1 LAADPDRRHDQQHHG
16 GGAEVID
23 DTLLATNSS
32 RATVHA
38 AKRMRALM
46 VHWDGGGN
54 MPPQRALAR
63 ELKRRGHDVHVLTH
77 NKLAETVRADGGTFH
92 TLDTTPQFDPTQPHT
107 LDEEKT
113 WLQQRVC
120 GSPAFAADFLNA
132 YDALRPDI
140 CLIDAMLIT
149 TLNAAI
155 ESGVYFAAVNH
166 LAWNPAGA
174 AFLNS
179 FAAGLPGRAAGSTF
193 YGLLD
198 RVPLVLA
205 TSYADFGTQLD
216 VAPHIHFVGPIRE
229 PVAPAPPPRRFPDRP
244 FVLVS
249 LSSNFQEQDATLRRI
264 CEALAP
270 LPLEVLVTTGRSIA
284 PEALAVSGCVEAQ
297 SFVPHDA
304 VLPSV
309 DLAVTHAGLG
319 TLMYSAGA
327 GVPCLCLPNGRDQNN
342 NAARVEALG
351 LGRVLSPSATAS
363 EIREK
368 VKNMLRDEALRS
380 TCRSFA
386 ARVSRFGDLA
396 RAADLAEGV
405 FK

>member
-1 LAADPDRRHDQQHHG
+1 MVQ
-16 GGAEVID
+16 
-23 DTLLATNSS
+23 
-32 RATVHA
+32 A
-38 AKRMRALM
+38 AKPMRVLM

-77 NKLAETVRADGGTFH
+77 NTLAEGVMADGGTFH
-92 TLDTTPQFDPTQPHT
+92 ALDIAPQFDPTQPHT
-107 LDEEKT
+107 YEEEGT
-113 WLQQRVC
+113 LLRQRVC
-120 GSPAFAADFLNA
+120 GSPGFAEDFLKV
-132 YDALRPDI
+132 YDALHPDA

-155 ESGVYFAAVNH
+155 ERGLYFVAVNH
-166 LAWNPAGA
+166 LAWNPSGA

-179 FAAGLPGRAAGSTF
+179 FAAALPGRAAGSTF

-205 TSYADFGTQLD
+205 ASYPEFGTQLG

-229 PVAPAPPPRRFPDRP
+229 PVAPAPWPRRFPDRP

-249 LSSNFQEQDATLRRI
+249 LSSTFQEQDTTLQRI
-264 CEALAP
+264 CNALAP
-270 LPLEVLVTTGRSIA
+270 LPLEVLVTTGRGVA
-284 PEALAVSGCVEAQ
+284 PEALTVSGCVEAR

-319 TLMYSAGA
+319 TLLYSAGA

-342 NAARVEALG
+342 NAARVTALG
-351 LGRVLSPSATAS
+351 LGHVLSPTATSS
-363 EIREK
+363 EICEA
-368 VKNMLRDEALRS
+368 VKNILHDEALRA
-380 TCRSFA
+380 TCQSFA
-386 ARVSRFGDLA
+386 ARVSQFGDLA
-396 RAADLAEGV
+396 RAGDLVEKYSNKVLISRIPQHVWGV
-405 FK
+405 R

>member
-1 LAADPDRRHDQQHHG
+1 LRLAGLRLG
-16 GGAEVID
+16 
-23 DTLLATNSS
+23 
-32 RATVHA
+32 
-38 AKRMRALM
+38 
-46 VHWDGGGN
+46 
-54 MPPQRALAR
+54 
-63 ELKRRGHDVHVLTH
+63 
-77 NKLAETVRADGGTFH
+77 
-92 TLDTTPQFDPTQPHT
+92 
-107 LDEEKT
+107 
-113 WLQQRVC
+113 C
-120 GSPAFAADFLNA
+120 LNT
-132 YDALRPDI
+132 YDALYPDT

-155 ESGVYFAAVNH
+155 ERGLYFAAINH

-174 AFLNS
+174 VFLNS
-179 FAAGLPGRAAGSTF
+179 FAAALPGRAAGSTF

-205 TSYADFGTQLD
+205 ASYPAFGTQPD

-229 PVAPAPPPRRFPDRP
+229 PVPPAPWARRFPDRP

-249 LSSNFQEQDATLRRI
+249 LSTNFQEQDATLRRI
-264 CEALAP
+264 CHALAP
-270 LPLEVLVTTGRSIA
+270 LPLEVLITTGRGIA
-284 PEALAVSGCVEAQ
+284 PEAVAVSGCMEAR

-342 NAARVEALG
+342 NAARMAALG
-351 LGRVLSPSATAS
+351 LGRVLSPDATSS
-363 EIREK
+363 ELREE
-368 VKNMLRDEALRS
+368 VQDLLRDEALRS

-386 ARVSRFGDLA
+386 ASVSRFGDLA
-396 RAADLAEGV
+396 HAADLVESV